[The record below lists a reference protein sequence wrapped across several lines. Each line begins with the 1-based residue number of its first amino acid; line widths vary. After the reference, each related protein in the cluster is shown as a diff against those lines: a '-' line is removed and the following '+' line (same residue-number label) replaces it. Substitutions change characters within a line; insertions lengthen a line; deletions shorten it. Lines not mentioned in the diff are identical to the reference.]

1 MTPSDCLGAVRA
13 RATLWIEPNLPV
25 MLLNFLIQIFY
36 NSSKAAVSSVVKG
49 LASEWAVHGIRVNTI
64 SPGYVN
70 TAQTSVMDP
79 KIRAYQAANIP
90 LRRFAEPKE
99 MVGQTVLLLSEYASY
114 MTGGEYF
121 VDGGQLIW

>member
-1 MTPSDCLGAVRA
+1 
-13 RATLWIEPNLPV
+13 
-25 MLLNFLIQIFY
+25 
-36 NSSKAAVSSVVKG
+36 
-49 LASEWAVHGIRVNTI
+49 
-64 SPGYVN
+64 
-70 TAQTSVMDP
+70 MDP

-121 VDGGQLIW
+121 VDGCVFLSKELGCVFLSPDGCGPNSVVSSSGRNVSHHRFASRLFKTSGLYL